1 MARNTTLNPDAGPL
15 LPIGL
20 DDADRAEIDAI
31 STRLRSELELGPY
44 ADEAEIAK
52 LLRVSRKTLQNDRS
66 TKRPRYPLSIRFGGS
81 RVPRYPRG
89 DVIAW
94 MALEEFLSRRRRI
107 YRCEDRMS
115 GDQRERVVISPA
127 R

>member
-1 MARNTTLNPDAGPL
+1 MTRNTTVNPDAGSFL
-15 LPIGL
+15 SLDF

-31 STRLRSELELGPY
+31 SARLRSELGLGPY
-44 ADEAEIAK
+44 ADDTEVAK

-66 TKRPRYPLSIRFGGS
+66 AKRPRYPLSIRFGGS

-107 YRCEDRMS
+107 HRCEDRAL
-115 GDQRERVVISPA
+115 GDQRGRVVTGPA

>member
-1 MARNTTLNPDAGPL
+1 MAHNTTLNPDAGL
-15 LPIGL
+15 LLSIDL
-20 DDADRAEIDAI
+20 DDADLAEIDAI
-31 STRLRSELELGPY
+31 SGRLRSELDLAPY

-52 LLRVSRKTLQNDRS
+52 LLRVSRKTLQNDRC

-94 MALEEFLSRRRRI
+94 MALEEFLGRRRRI
-107 YRCEDRMS
+107 HRCEDRAS
-115 GDQRERVVISPA
+115 GDQRELAIIGPA